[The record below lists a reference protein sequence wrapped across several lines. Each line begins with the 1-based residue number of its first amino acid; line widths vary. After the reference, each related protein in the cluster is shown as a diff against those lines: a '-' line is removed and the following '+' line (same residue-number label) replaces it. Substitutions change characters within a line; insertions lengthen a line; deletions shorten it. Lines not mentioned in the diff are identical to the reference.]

1 MRILFTS
8 LLLIILSTT
17 IHAQIGW
24 NSLPNAPTSQRIDD
38 IFFINTDT
46 GVAVTAEGKIYK
58 TSDAGA
64 TWSLKLNASGYYMR
78 SVEFLNDS
86 VGFAGSLYGTL
97 YKTIDGGDSWTDISN
112 LLNPNVSGI
121 CGLNAVSDTVIY
133 GVGIWS
139 EPAYIIKSTNSG
151 QSWSYTNMSSLAHGL
166 VDVYFF
172 SPDTGFVTGISLND
186 RAIILYTDDGGASW
200 QTKYTGN
207 DFSTYA
213 WKIQF
218 LNRRDA
224 VVCIASTN
232 GSTGSEMLVSAD
244 SGMTWQLKSV
254 TTMYNE
260 LEGIGFMNKAH
271 GWVGGYF
278 NGMYE
283 TIDSGAT
290 WNLISPGKTLN
301 RYFKI
306 NDTLIYACGHSIYKY
321 IDSMPAVATSV
332 SALPHFIPI
341 HSLDAVYP
349 NPASDMITMNYTL
362 HNNTMV
368 DLSMY
373 DATGR
378 RVKRFVHGHQ
388 DGGKYSL
395 QQEIN
400 FLPAGKYWITLNTNE
415 GAVVSDFIRV
425 ER

>member
-1 MRILFTS
+1 MRNLLTLFSLSLFT
-8 LLLIILSTT
+8 LT
-17 IHAQIGW
+17 IHAQTGW
-24 NSLPNAPTSQRIDD
+24 NSMPNAPTSARIDD
-38 IFFINTDT
+38 IFFVNTDT

-58 TSDAGA
+58 TKDAGA
-64 TWSLKLNASGYYMR
+64 NWSLKLSTGNYMR

-86 VGFAGSLYGTL
+86 VGFAGTLYGNL
-97 YKTIDGGDSWTDISN
+97 YKTTDGGDTWTNISN

-121 CGLNAVSDTVIY
+121 CGLNAVSDSIIY

-139 EPAYIIKSTNSG
+139 EPAYVIKSTNSG
-151 QSWSYTNMSSLAHGL
+151 QSWSYTDMSSLAHGI

-172 SPDTGFVTGISLND
+172 SADTGFVTGIGLND
-186 RAIILYTDDGGASW
+186 QAIIFYTDDGGATW
-200 QTKYTGN
+200 QTKYSGN
-207 DFSTYA
+207 NFSTYA

-232 GSTGSEMLVSAD
+232 ASTGSEIVTSSD
-244 SGMTWQLKSV
+244 SGMTWQLKTV
-254 TTMYNE
+254 TPMYNE

-271 GWVGGYF
+271 GWAGGYF

-283 TIDSGAT
+283 TVDSGAT
-290 WNLISPGKTLN
+290 WNLISPGKDLN

-306 NDTLIYACGHSIYKY
+306 NDTLLYACGHSVYKF
-321 IDSMPAVATSV
+321 IDTATTIATFV
-332 SALPHFIPI
+332 PEPFVPI
-341 HSLDAVYP
+341 HTLDAIYP
-349 NPASDMITMNYTL
+349 NPASDEIRISFTL

-373 DATGR
+373 DDIGR
-378 RVKRFVHGHQ
+378 RVIRIVHQHQ

-395 QQEIN
+395 QQTIN
-400 FLPAGKYWITLNTNE
+400 SLPAGKYFITLNTDE
-415 GAVVSDFIRV
+415 GAVVSDFIRI